1 MLGTRDQK
9 QLLLSFSF
17 TKKVNNVKVLM
28 QLTIEILK
36 FDVHDVIYLFSNLYK
51 VSYCFIGRIKSS
63 PNKAAIHVYFYEVSA
78 WYDQ

>member
-1 MLGTRDQK
+1 
-9 QLLLSFSF
+9 
-17 TKKVNNVKVLM
+17 M
-28 QLTIEILK
+28 QLAIEILK